1 MPAKETPVEPSSI
14 ENIDTGLYNWVKD
27 LALSTTTNG
36 GFKQVPVLWL
46 GTERA
51 FQIKNNKE
59 IRDSA
64 GKLKLPLITVNRE
77 SINKDPQFK
86 GSFQA
91 NVYENPDFKGGAI
104 TIKRRIRQDKTRNFA
119 NADAAR
125 VQNGDE
131 NRRKSNSKIV
141 YEELTIPIPVYVTM
155 MYTVVLRTEYQQQMN
170 DLVSPFITKTGQI
183 NSFVF
188 YNNDWSYEAFIEQ
201 DFAENKN
208 VTNLGEEERSFETK
222 IQIKVLGYLIGEGIN
237 RVKPKYS
244 VRETRAQVRLV
255 RERVIVGDKR
265 PWLNNDDFDFKE
277 QVFESKTYYLL

>member
-1 MPAKETPVEPSSI
+1 MPAKETSVEPSSI
-14 ENIDTGLYNWVKD
+14 ENIDTGLYSWVSD
-27 LALSTTTNG
+27 LTLSTTTND
-36 GFKQVPVLWL
+36 GFKPVPVLWL

-64 GKLKLPLITVNRE
+64 GKLKLPLITVNRD
-77 SINKDPQFK
+77 SIAKDPAFK

-91 NVYENPDFKGGAI
+91 NMIENSDFKGGTI
-104 TIKRRIRQDKTRNFA
+104 TIKRRIKQDKTRNFA

-131 NRRKSNSKIV
+131 TRRRDNSKIV
-141 YEELTIPIPVYVTM
+141 YEHLTIPIPVYVTM
-155 MYTVVLRTEYQQQMN
+155 MYTIVLRTEYQQQMN
-170 DLVSPFITKTGQI
+170 DLVAPFITRTGQI
-183 NSFVF
+183 NGFVF
-188 YNNDWSYEAFIEQ
+188 SYNNWSYEAFIQQ
-201 DFAENKN
+201 DFQENKN
-208 VTNLGEEERSFETK
+208 ATNLGEEERSFETK

-237 RVKPKYS
+237 RVTPEYS
-244 VRETRAQVRLV
+244 IRETRAQVRLV

-277 QVFESKTYYLL
+277 